1 MLTHAR
7 LRLCAESSPPS
18 AATSPASPASPGR
31 TTATPTTPMDEARRR
46 APHLGWLC
54 TRAEVALDR
63 WQAACDR
70 AAGLLSDNPQSIA
83 HG

>member
-1 MLTHAR
+1 MLTPAPSR
-7 LRLCAESSPPS
+7 PFAESSPPS

-31 TTATPTTPMDEARRR
+31 TTATPTTPMGEARRR

-70 AAGLLSDNPQSIA
+70 ASDLLSDRSEVC
-83 HG
+83 

>member
-1 MLTHAR
+1 M
-7 LRLCAESSPPS
+7 
-18 AATSPASPASPGR
+18 G
-31 TTATPTTPMDEARRR
+31 EARRR